1 MAAHTSRSPYS
12 VEFGAQ
18 QNAYVVICGYFAG
31 GDWFGWLGS
40 RGIAEDK
47 IVYGY
52 LGRATLRHLCHH
64 FHKLK
69 IEAPK
74 NKMGHRIAAGT
85 AHAELIFLLL
95 SSAQEK

>member
-1 MAAHTSRSPYS
+1 MSLSGWR
-12 VEFGAQ
+12 
-18 QNAYVVICGYFAG
+18 
-31 GDWFGWLGS
+31 DWGFRLGS
-40 RGIAEDK
+40 RGLAEYQV
-47 IVYGY
+47 VYGY